1 MAAQIDTQARLD
13 AIEAQARR
21 QTEAQEQTNRLLA
34 QILARGSGRATSG
47 RRGNGDDPTVGS
59 VA

>member
-1 MAAQIDTQARLD
+1 MEDALSRLAD
-13 AIEAQARR
+13 AQA
-21 QTEAQEQTNRLLA
+21 QTNLLLA